1 MKKDKKSRIYN
12 LLDLIIGVL
21 IYSLVLLTFSLIF
34 KNTIY
39 IDNSYFRLWSVL
51 ASIIILVLNRTV
63 KPLLIWLTLP
73 ITALTLG
80 LFYPFINVLIL
91 KLTDFILYNHFNIS
105 GYIMPFVIAIL
116 ISLVNLILNGVV
128 HKVLGGK

>member
-21 IYSLVLLTFSLIF
+21 IYSLVLLIFSLIF

-39 IDNSYFRLWSVL
+39 IDNSYFGLWSVL

>member
-39 IDNSYFRLWSVL
+39 IDNSYFGLWSVL

-105 GYIMPFVIAIL
+105 GYVMPFVIAIL

>member
-39 IDNSYFRLWSVL
+39 IDNSYFGLWSVL

>member
-39 IDNSYFRLWSVL
+39 IDNSYFGLWSVL

-63 KPLLIWLTLP
+63 KPLLIWFTLP

-80 LFYPFINVLIL
+80 LFYPFIN
-91 KLTDFILYNHFNIS
+91 
-105 GYIMPFVIAIL
+105 
-116 ISLVNLILNGVV
+116 
-128 HKVLGGK
+128 

>member
-39 IDNSYFRLWSVL
+39 IDNSYFGLWSVL

-105 GYIMPFVIAIL
+105 GYIMPFVKWC
-116 ISLVNLILNGVV
+116 ST
-128 HKVLGGK
+128 

>member
-39 IDNSYFRLWSVL
+39 IDNSYFGLWSVL
-51 ASIIILVLNRTV
+51 ASIIILGLNRTV
-63 KPLLIWLTLP
+63 KPLVIWLTLP

-116 ISLVNLILNGVV
+116 ISFVNLILNGVV

>member
-21 IYSLVLLTFSLIF
+21 IYSLVLLIFSLIF

-39 IDNSYFRLWSVL
+39 IDKSYFGLWSVL

>member
-1 MKKDKKSRIYN
+1 M
-12 LLDLIIGVL
+12 
-21 IYSLVLLTFSLIF
+21 
-34 KNTIY
+34 
-39 IDNSYFRLWSVL
+39 WSVL

-128 HKVLGGK
+128 HKVVGGK

>member
-39 IDNSYFRLWSVL
+39 IDNSYFGLWSVL

-63 KPLLIWLTLP
+63 KPLLIWFTLP

>member
-21 IYSLVLLTFSLIF
+21 IYSLVILTFSLIF

-39 IDNSYFRLWSVL
+39 IDNSYFGLWSVL

>member
-39 IDNSYFRLWSVL
+39 IDNSF
-51 ASIIILVLNRTV
+51 SI
-63 KPLLIWLTLP
+63 K
-73 ITALTLG
+73 
-80 LFYPFINVLIL
+80 
-91 KLTDFILYNHFNIS
+91 
-105 GYIMPFVIAIL
+105 
-116 ISLVNLILNGVV
+116 
-128 HKVLGGK
+128 

>member
-39 IDNSYFRLWSVL
+39 IDNGYFGLWSVL

>member
-39 IDNSYFRLWSVL
+39 IDNSYFGLWSVL

-116 ISLVNLILNGVV
+116 ISFVNLILNGVV

>member
-39 IDNSYFRLWSVL
+39 IDNSYFGLWSVL

-91 KLTDFILYNHFNIS
+91 KLTDFILYNHFNI
-105 GYIMPFVIAIL
+105 
-116 ISLVNLILNGVV
+116 
-128 HKVLGGK
+128 

>member
-39 IDNSYFRLWSVL
+39 IDNSYFGLWSVL

-105 GYIMPFVIAIL
+105 AYIMPFVIAIL

>member
-21 IYSLVLLTFSLIF
+21 IYSLVLLIFSLIF

-39 IDNSYFRLWSVL
+39 IDNSYFGLWSVL

-63 KPLLIWLTLP
+63 KPLLIWFTLP

-116 ISLVNLILNGVV
+116 ISLVNLMLNGVV

>member
-39 IDNSYFRLWSVL
+39 IDNSYFGLWSVL

-116 ISLVNLILNGVV
+116 ISLVNLILNGIV

>member
-39 IDNSYFRLWSVL
+39 IDNSYFGLWSVL

-63 KPLLIWLTLP
+63 KPLLIWFTLP

-116 ISLVNLILNGVV
+116 ISLVNLMLNGVV

>member
-1 MKKDKKSRIYN
+1 MKKNEKSKIYKI
-12 LLDLIIGVL
+12 LDLFIGIL
-21 IYSLVLLTFSLIF
+21 IYSLIILMLSLIF

-39 IDNSYFRLWSVL
+39 IDNSYYGLWSIL
-51 ASIIILVLNRTV
+51 ASIIIMILNKTV
-63 KPLLIWLTLP
+63 KPLLVWLTLP

-91 KLTDFILYNHFNIS
+91 KLTDLILFNHFNIY
-105 GYIMPFVIAIL
+105 GYIMPFIIALL
-116 ISLVNLILNGVV
+116 ISFVNIILNSIV

>member
-39 IDNSYFRLWSVL
+39 IDNSYFGLWSVL
-51 ASIIILVLNRTV
+51 ASIIILLLNRTV
-63 KPLLIWLTLP
+63 KPLLIWFTLP

>member
-39 IDNSYFRLWSVL
+39 IDNSYFGLWSVL

-80 LFYPFINVLIL
+80 LFYPVINVLIL

>member
-1 MKKDKKSRIYN
+1 M
-12 LLDLIIGVL
+12 LDLIIGVL

-39 IDNSYFRLWSVL
+39 IDNSYFGLWSVL

-116 ISLVNLILNGVV
+116 ISFVNLILNGVV

>member
-1 MKKDKKSRIYN
+1 MKKDKKSIIYN

-39 IDNSYFRLWSVL
+39 IDNSYFGLWSVL

-116 ISLVNLILNGVV
+116 ISFVNLILNGVV

>member
-39 IDNSYFRLWSVL
+39 IDNSYFGLWSVI

>member
-12 LLDLIIGVL
+12 LLDLMIGVL
-21 IYSLVLLTFSLIF
+21 IYSLVLLIFSLIF

-39 IDNSYFRLWSVL
+39 IDNSYFGLWSVL

-63 KPLLIWLTLP
+63 KPLLIWFTLP

-116 ISLVNLILNGVV
+116 ISLVNLMLNGVV

>member
-39 IDNSYFRLWSVL
+39 IDNSYFGLWSVL

-80 LFYPFINVLIL
+80 LFYTFINVLIL

-116 ISLVNLILNGVV
+116 ISLVNLILNGIV

>member
-1 MKKDKKSRIYN
+1 MIKDKKSRIYN

-39 IDNSYFRLWSVL
+39 IDNSYFGLWSVL

-116 ISLVNLILNGVV
+116 ISFVNLILNGVV

>member
-1 MKKDKKSRIYN
+1 MKKDKKRRIYN

-39 IDNSYFRLWSVL
+39 IDNSYFGLWSVL

>member
-39 IDNSYFRLWSVL
+39 IDNSYFGLWSVL

-116 ISLVNLILNGVV
+116 ISLVNLMLNGVV

>member
-12 LLDLIIGVL
+12 LLDLSIGVL

-39 IDNSYFRLWSVL
+39 IDNSYFGLWSVL

>member
-39 IDNSYFRLWSVL
+39 IDNSYFGLWSVL
-51 ASIIILVLNRTV
+51 ASIIILV

-116 ISLVNLILNGVV
+116 ISFVNLILNGVV

>member
-39 IDNSYFRLWSVL
+39 IDNSYFGLWSVL
-51 ASIIILVLNRTV
+51 ASIIILVLNGTV

>member
-39 IDNSYFRLWSVL
+39 IDNSYFGLWSVL

-116 ISLVNLILNGVV
+116 ISLVNIILNGVV

>member
-39 IDNSYFRLWSVL
+39 IDNSYFGLWSVL

-80 LFYPFINVLIL
+80 LFYPFINEFLFIYLTQIIL
-91 KLTDFILYNHFNIS
+91 FL
-105 GYIMPFVIAIL
+105 
-116 ISLVNLILNGVV
+116 
-128 HKVLGGK
+128 

>member
-39 IDNSYFRLWSVL
+39 IDNSYL
-51 ASIIILVLNRTV
+51 
-63 KPLLIWLTLP
+63 
-73 ITALTLG
+73 
-80 LFYPFINVLIL
+80 
-91 KLTDFILYNHFNIS
+91 DC
-105 GYIMPFVIAIL
+105 
-116 ISLVNLILNGVV
+116 GVFL
-128 HKVLGGK
+128 HQ

>member
-39 IDNSYFRLWSVL
+39 IDNSYFGLWSVL
-51 ASIIILVLNRTV
+51 ASIIMLV
-63 KPLLIWLTLP
+63 
-73 ITALTLG
+73 
-80 LFYPFINVLIL
+80 
-91 KLTDFILYNHFNIS
+91 
-105 GYIMPFVIAIL
+105 
-116 ISLVNLILNGVV
+116 
-128 HKVLGGK
+128 